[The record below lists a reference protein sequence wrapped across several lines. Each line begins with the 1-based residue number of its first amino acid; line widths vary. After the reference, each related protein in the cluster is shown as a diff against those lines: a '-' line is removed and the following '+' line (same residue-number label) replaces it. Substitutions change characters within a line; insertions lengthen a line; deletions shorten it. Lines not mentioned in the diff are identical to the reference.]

1 MADPLRIGIIGFGY
15 TGKQHARAISALAG
29 VDVAAVAE
37 TDPGR
42 RTEATVPAFEDYKQ
56 VIYNPA
62 IDAVTICLPHSLH
75 EQVTSEALLA
85 GKHVLVE
92 KPLATSVAAGERMCE
107 LAERQ
112 NCRLMVEMTHRFLP
126 PMVEARRLLC
136 SGALGDI
143 LAIEDV
149 LVEDFGVLGSL
160 PSWMFQ
166 SSLAGGGFG
175 LTSGIHMVDH
185 LSWLTGQ
192 PLSLDCARFGH
203 SQRLG
208 DVEDTAAF
216 SLSLPNGAPVRVL
229 VCMRAEGSGLEGCI
243 NLYGRKGTLR
253 IEPWRGWEL
262 ESQGNLSEQILFD
275 DSVNVSD
282 RALAGMAGAL
292 REFVAAIRDNRQPDP
307 SPQASLP
314 AQRIIE
320 EAYARYG
327 RR

>member
-15 TGKQHARAISALAG
+15 TGKQHARAIAALPR
-29 VDVAAVAE
+29 VEVAAVAE

-42 RTEATVPAFEDYKQ
+42 RAEAVFPAFENYKP
-56 VIYNPA
+56 VIDDPA
-62 IDAVTICLPHSLH
+62 VDAVTVCLPHSLH
-75 EQVTSEALLA
+75 EQVTSQALMA

-92 KPLATSVAAGERMCE
+92 KPLAASAAAGERMCE
-107 LAERQ
+107 LAARQ
-112 NCRLMVEMTHRFLP
+112 NRRLMVEMTHRFLR
-126 PMVEARRLLC
+126 PMVEARRFLC
-136 SGALGDI
+136 SGAVGDI

-149 LVEDFGVLGSL
+149 LVEDFGVLGAL

-192 PLSLDCARFGH
+192 PLSLDCARFGY
-203 SQRLG
+203 SQSLG

-229 VCMRAEGSGLEGCI
+229 VCMRAQGSGLEGCVSI
-243 NLYGRKGTLR
+243 YGRKGTLR
-253 IEPWRGWEL
+253 IEPWRGWKL
-262 ESQGNLSEQILFD
+262 ESRGQLSEQILFD
-275 DSVNVSD
+275 DSMSVPD
-282 RALAGMAGAL
+282 RALSGMLGAL
-292 REFVAAIRDNRQPDP
+292 GEFVAAIREDRQPDP
-307 SPQASLP
+307 SPTASLP

-320 EAYARYG
+320 DAYARYG